1 MNELNASLRIALSNT
16 FIMAFKV
23 QSYHWNVEGMFF
35 PMLHEF
41 FGNLYSSL
49 LTPIDDLAERIR
61 TVDKYAPIS
70 LLEIINTGTVIED
83 QVKPLN
89 GTMMIGNLLQANREV
104 VTSLNKAFE
113 FAEQV
118 NNQGLINLLA
128 ERMDAHA
135 KIDWQL
141 RSMLKNLGE

>member
-35 PMLHEF
+35 PMLHGF
-41 FGNLYSSL
+41 FGDLYSSL

-61 TVDKYAPIS
+61 TVDRYAPVS
-70 LLEIINTGTVIED
+70 LAEIINAGTIQED
-83 QVKPLN
+83 QAKPFN
-89 GTMMIGNLLQANREV
+89 ATAMINNLLQANREV
-104 VTSLNKAFE
+104 TVSLNKAFE

-118 NNQGLINLLA
+118 NNQGLMNLLA
-128 ERMDAHA
+128 ERLDAHA
-135 KIDWQL
+135 KHEWQL
-141 RSMLKNLGE
+141 KSLLKNIGE